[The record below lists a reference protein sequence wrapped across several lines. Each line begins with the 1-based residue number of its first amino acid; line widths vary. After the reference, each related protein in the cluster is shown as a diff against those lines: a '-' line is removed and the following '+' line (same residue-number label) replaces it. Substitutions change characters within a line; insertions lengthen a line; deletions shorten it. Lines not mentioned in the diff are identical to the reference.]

1 MRKVSRTKAAAAAEV
16 LFRYMV
22 ARYRC
27 VGGPLSAGRVRLAD
41 EIRQGIQVFEGA
53 IVIDADAPLHI
64 TGDREHHSFF
74 RAIVNG
80 FSQAVPEIEPAE
92 LVLWRNYVMN
102 GGPIPRRREPM
113 SIGGSLVTV
122 CEAVGK
128 LSVRVYGRRFL
139 RRLGRLDEPEMER
152 KVPFLAAARAGLL
165 SRLPE
170 RLAAP
175 SRR

>member
-41 EIRQGIQVFEGA
+41 EIRQGIQVFEGT
-53 IVIDADAPLHI
+53 IVIDADAPLPI

-74 RAIVNG
+74 RAIVKG

-92 LVLWRNYVMN
+92 LVL
-102 GGPIPRRREPM
+102 
-113 SIGGSLVTV
+113 
-122 CEAVGK
+122 
-128 LSVRVYGRRFL
+128 
-139 RRLGRLDEPEMER
+139 
-152 KVPFLAAARAGLL
+152 
-165 SRLPE
+165 
-170 RLAAP
+170 
-175 SRR
+175 

>member
-53 IVIDADAPLHI
+53 IIIDADAPLPI

-80 FSQAVPEIEPAE
+80 FGQAVPEIEPAE

-102 GGPIPRRREPM
+102 GDPIPRRRESI
-113 SIGGSLVTV
+113 SIGGSPVTA
-122 CEAVGK
+122 CDAVGK
-128 LSVRVYGRRFL
+128 LSVKAYGRRFL
-139 RRLGRLDEPEMER
+139 RRLGRLDAPEMEG
-152 KVPFLAAARAGLL
+152 KVAFLAAARASLL

-170 RLAAP
+170 RSAAP